1 MAACCSTAICIGV
14 APNLA
19 CAEPPPSSQSAG
31 GLDLANLAVWK
42 LEELHLKDGRV
53 LPGLIQGEDA
63 GGVDFLEI
71 RRPAD
76 RPMFFVM
83 FWRFPSDKID
93 HLTRLPDADRKV
105 LIDRVNAVRDR
116 FRTEEAS
123 QAKIHLDR
131 SGSGAKTVWHYGS
144 ETWRLG
150 DGKPWLLLDSTAD
163 EETTRRS
170 IVRIEQMFAAYREM
184 LPPRAKPIRALDIKL
199 FGTMGEYNDFLKS
212 IGLNIENPA
221 VFIAD
226 DNLLAAGSELSA
238 YGQQLQTIRAHHA
251 ALRADYE
258 RRNKAMADRLAD
270 LRQQLAAGGY
280 SASEQRSIIQLSES
294 RWKQELADIDR
305 RINIAERRNLDQ
317 YDRLTAGM
325 FARLF
330 HEAFH
335 AYLENYVYP
344 QRNHD
349 VPRWLN
355 EGLAQIFET
364 GQLEA
369 GTLRLDAPH
378 AERLKLLQ
386 ADLRSAKP
394 LSLAEVLSA
403 EGSEFL
409 VFHPGGAA
417 ASTRYYLYSWGLAWY
432 LAFRQ
437 PVLGSAALDRYVDPA
452 AARIPPIARFEQL
465 VGMPL
470 EQFQSRWRAEMLQL
484 K

>member
-1 MAACCSTAICIGV
+1 M
-14 APNLA
+14 
-19 CAEPPPSSQSAG
+19 QSAG
-31 GLDLANLAVWK
+31 GLGLANLSQWK
-42 LEELHLKDGRV
+42 LDELHLKDGRV

-63 GGVDFLEI
+63 AGVDFLEI

-93 HLTRLPDADRKV
+93 HIARLSDADRKV

-123 QAKIHLDR
+123 QAKILLER
-131 SGSGAKTVWHYGS
+131 AGAGATAVWHYS
-144 ETWRLG
+144 SDSWQTA
-150 DGKPWLLLDSTAD
+150 DGKAWLVLDSTAD

-170 IVRIEQMFAAYREM
+170 IVRIEQMFAAYCEI
-184 LPPRAKPIRALDIKL
+184 LPKRTRPVSPLRVKL
-199 FGTMGEYNDFLKS
+199 FGSMSEYNDFLKS
-212 IGLNIENPA
+212 LGLNIENPA
-221 VFIAD
+221 IFIAD
-226 DNLLAAGSELSA
+226 ENLLAAGSELSA
-238 YGQQLQTIRAHHA
+238 YGQQLQAVRARHA

-258 RRNKAMADRLAD
+258 RRTKSMADRLSD

-280 SASEQRSIIQLSES
+280 TTGEQRSIIQLTES
-294 RWKQELADIDR
+294 RWKQELDEMNR
-305 RINIAERRNLDQ
+305 KINVAERRNLDQ

-394 LSLAEVLSA
+394 LSLADVLNA
-403 EGSEFL
+403 DGREFL
-409 VFHPGGAA
+409 VFHLGGTA
-417 ASTRYYLYSWGLAWY
+417 ASQRYYLYSWGLAWY

-437 PVLGSAALDRYVDPA
+437 PILETAALDRYVDPA
-452 AARIPPIARFEQL
+452 AARTAPIARFEQL

-470 EQFQSRWRAEMLQL
+470 EQFQSRWRAEMLRL